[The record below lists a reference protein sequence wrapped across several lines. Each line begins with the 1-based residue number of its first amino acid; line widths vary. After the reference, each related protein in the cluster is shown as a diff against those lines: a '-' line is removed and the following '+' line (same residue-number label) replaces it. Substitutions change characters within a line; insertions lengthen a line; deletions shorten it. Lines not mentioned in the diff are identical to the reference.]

1 MPVTDAIDEQVRK
14 VLAREGVRGMV
25 PIVQASGHDLTEREL
40 QLVPWQRS
48 ARPNGKWR
56 LPETPV
62 PTDMVQRMHAGL
74 PPVIRRT
81 ARERYKVLIDRLVAD
96 GMKTYRAYG
105 YPVWPKSVQDDLKA
119 LGWKEGDPRFYDQV
133 EALARKYIE
142 EGANKQREKDAK
154 VTSREWHGHLS
165 A

>member
-1 MPVTDAIDEQVRK
+1 MPVTNAIDAEVAK

-25 PIVQASGHDLTEREL
+25 PIVQASGQNLDQREL

-48 ARPNGKWR
+48 ARPKGRWNLKD
-56 LPETPV
+56 TPI
-62 PTDMVQRMHAGL
+62 PQDMVRRMHEGL
-74 PPVIRRT
+74 PPIIRRT
-81 ARERYKVLIDRLVAD
+81 PRERYKVLIDRLVAD
-96 GMKTYRAYG
+96 GLKSYRAYG

-119 LGWKEGDPRFYDQV
+119 LGWKEGDPRLYEQV

-142 EGANKQREKDAK
+142 EGAQKQRAKDARK
-154 VTSREWHGHLS
+154 STLDWHGHLS